1 MGPEPLSSGK
11 HQSIRGAIKR
21 IAKLQWGRS
30 RLAPENATVSGQ
42 MTGLL
47 NQLQWGRSRLAP
59 ENSLQEAMNFCP
71 RELLQWGRSRLAP
84 ENQGHARPGQHH
96 PGRFNG
102 AGAA

>member
-11 HQSIRGAIKR
+11 HPSIRGAIKR

-30 RLAPENATVSGQ
+30 RLAPENC
-42 MTGLL
+42 
-47 NQLQWGRSRLAP
+47 
-59 ENSLQEAMNFCP
+59 LQEAMNFCP